1 MSCLKSVLKHN
12 QYINFIHLLCL
23 KKNKK
28 LKLKMII
35 MKKIIIFTEQATSTS
50 AGSHASPLSWLRWN
64 FEMLVFQEGGKT
76 RRSREK
82 PSEQDDNQRKLNPQM
97 TPGWNWTQAILVGDK
112 HSHDCTKPAPP
123 PHIFM
128 FTCIEVTIKSS
139 PKTYLLMKQLI
150 LCLRIIST
158 FSFIFC
164 YKSNIKAV
172 TVLSSISM
180 KNLKWE

>member
-1 MSCLKSVLKHN
+1 MRVLYPDCAGILKCW
-12 QYINFIHLLCL
+12 FFRRG
-23 KKNKK
+23 KNP
-28 LKLKMII
+28 
-35 MKKIIIFTEQATSTS
+35 KI
-50 AGSHASPLSWLRWN
+50 
-64 FEMLVFQEGGKT
+64 
-76 RRSREK
+76 
-82 PSEQDDNQRKLNPQM
+82 QRKTLGARRQPKKTQPTNDTWLELNP
-97 TPGWNWTQAILVGDK
+97 GHIGGRQALSRL
-112 HSHDCTKPAPP
+112 HQTCSPP

-172 TVLSSISM
+172 IVLSSISM
-180 KNLKWE
+180 KNLKRE